1 MNGKVAFV
9 VGAAVGYLFGTR
21 AGREQYEKIKASAK
35 SALDHP
41 AVKDKVTQ
49 AESVIS
55 DVVREQGAKVTDQ
68 VANMVKERFSSG
80 SGSSSS
86 SSTSTHSDTTDA
98 NSNGPTSA
106 WDTPQR

>member
-9 VGAAVGYLFGTR
+9 VGAAVGYLLGTR
-21 AGREQYEKIKASAK
+21 AGREQYEKIKTGAR

-41 AVKDKVTQ
+41 AVKDKVAQ
-49 AESVIS
+49 AENAIA

-68 VANMVKERFSSG
+68 VANMVKERFTG
-80 SGSSSS
+80 GSSTPSA
-86 SSTSTHSDTTDA
+86 STPPPSRPAPTDA
-98 NSNGPTSA
+98 SNGPTSA